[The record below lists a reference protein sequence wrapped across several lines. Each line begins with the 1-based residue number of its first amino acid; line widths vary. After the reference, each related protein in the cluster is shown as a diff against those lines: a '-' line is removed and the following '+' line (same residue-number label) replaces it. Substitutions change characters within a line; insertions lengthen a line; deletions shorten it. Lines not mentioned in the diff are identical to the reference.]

1 MSLLAFFRQNTRWL
15 AAGALLAFMSSF
27 GQTFFI
33 SIFSDHI
40 RTEFGLTHAMWGG
53 IYSLG
58 TTASALVMIWA
69 GTLTDIFRTR
79 SIGVVVFLLLGL
91 ACLTMASVPSVAALP
106 FIIFALRLLG
116 QGMSSHLSVVA
127 MSRWFVAGRG
137 RALSI
142 SSLGFSIGETF
153 LPISF
158 VFLMSFYSW
167 RSLWVASF
175 AILIVA
181 IPVLLLL
188 LHKERTP
195 QSMAHESFSLG
206 MKDRHWTRRNML
218 KHPLFWFMI
227 PALLG
232 PSAFSTAF
240 FFQQAHFAEI
250 KGLEHLQL
258 VSFFP
263 IYSILSVIVMFVSG
277 IVLDRLGS
285 ARLLP
290 FYQIPMVFAFAC
302 FSLAQTPGMVALG
315 LAFLAIT
322 SGANSTLPN
331 AFWAEFYGTK
341 YLGAIKSLAAAVM
354 VLGSAIGPGLTG
366 LLIDSG
372 FALDRQYLWISFF
385 FLISTGS
392 MAIGVFRSRNDL
404 KDFNNETSIR
414 GVG

>member
-1 MSLLAFFRQNTRWL
+1 MSLLAFARNNARWL

-40 RTEFGLTHAMWGG
+40 RNEFELTHGMWGG
-53 IYSLG
+53 IYSVG
-58 TTASALVMIWA
+58 TAASALVMLWA

-79 SIGVVVFLLLGL
+79 AIGAIVLLLLGL
-91 ACLTMASVPSVAALP
+91 ACLAMATVPNVAILV
-106 FIIFALRLLG
+106 FVIFTLRLFG

-127 MSRWFVAGRG
+127 MSRWFVAERG

-142 SSLGFSIGETF
+142 STLGFSIGETF

-158 VFLMSFYSW
+158 VFLMSIYSW
-167 RSLWVASF
+167 RIMWIVSF
-175 AILIVA
+175 CILIMAVP
-181 IPVLLLL
+181 ILLRLL
-188 LHKERTP
+188 MKERTP
-195 QSMAHESFSLG
+195 HSMAKFSFSVG
-206 MKDRHWTRRNML
+206 MKNRHWSRKDLL
-218 KHPLFWFMI
+218 KHPLFWLMI

-250 KGLEHLQL
+250 KGWEHLQL
-258 VSFFP
+258 VSYFP
-263 IYSILSVIVMFVSG
+263 IYAILSVVVMFTSG
-277 IVLDRLGS
+277 IALDRFGT

-290 FYQIPMVFAFAC
+290 FYQLPMVFAFAC
-302 FSLAQTPGMVALG
+302 FSLAQTPAIIALG
-315 LAFLAIT
+315 LALLAVT
-322 SGANSTLPN
+322 SGANATLPN

-341 YLGAIKSLAAAVM
+341 HLGAIKSLAAAIM

-366 LLIDSG
+366 ILIDYG
-372 FALDRQYLWISFF
+372 VGLDRQYLWVSMF

-392 MAIGVFRSRNDL
+392 MIVGVFRARSDL
-404 KDFNNETSIR
+404 AGIAT
-414 GVG
+414 

>member
-1 MSLLAFFRQNTRWL
+1 MSLLAFARQNARWL

-33 SIFSDHI
+33 SVFSDQI

-91 ACLTMASVPSVAALP
+91 ACLAMASVPTVLALP

-142 SSLGFSIGETF
+142 SSFGFSIGETF

-158 VFLMSFYSW
+158 VFLMSIYSW

-175 AILIVA
+175 AILMAA

-188 LHKERTP
+188 LRRERTP
-195 QSMAHESFSLG
+195 QSMAQESMSLG
-206 MKDRHWTRRNML
+206 MKDRHWTRRDML
-218 KHPLFWFMI
+218 RHPLFWFMI

-263 IYSILSVIVMFVSG
+263 IYSVLSVIVMFVSG
-277 IVLDRLGS
+277 VVLDRLGS

-290 FYQIPMVFAFAC
+290 FYQLPMVIAFAC
-302 FSLAQTPGMVALG
+302 FSLAQSSGMVALG
-315 LAFLAIT
+315 LTFLAVT

-372 FALDRQYLWISFF
+372 FALDQQYLWISLF
-385 FLISTGS
+385 FLISSGAMT
-392 MAIGVFRSRNDL
+392 IGVFRARSDL
-404 KDFNNETSIR
+404 KGFNKNSI
-414 GVG
+414 GDLG

>member
-1 MSLLAFFRQNTRWL
+1 MSLLVFARNNARWL

-40 RTEFGLTHAMWGG
+40 RTEFDLTHGMWGG

-58 TTASALVMIWA
+58 TAASALVMLWT

-79 SIGVVVFLLLGL
+79 AIGAIVFLLLGL
-91 ACLTMASVPSVAALP
+91 ACLSMATVPNVAILV
-106 FIIFALRLLG
+106 FVIFALRLFG

-127 MSRWFVAGRG
+127 MSRWFVAERG

-142 SSLGFSIGETF
+142 STLGFSIGETF

-158 VFLMSFYSW
+158 VFLMSIYSW
-167 RSLWVASF
+167 RTMWIVSF
-175 AILIVA
+175 ALLILA
-181 IPVLLLL
+181 IPILLRLL
-188 LHKERTP
+188 QKERTP
-195 QSMAHESFSLG
+195 QSMAKVSLSLG
-206 MKDRHWTRRNML
+206 MKGRHWSRKNLL
-218 KHPLFWFMI
+218 KHPLFWFMV

-232 PSAFSTAF
+232 PSAFNTAF

-250 KGLEHLQL
+250 KGWEHLQL
-258 VSFFP
+258 VSYFP
-263 IYSILSVIVMFVSG
+263 IYAILSVVVMFISG
-277 IVLDRLGS
+277 IALDRFGT

-290 FYQIPMVFAFAC
+290 FYQLPMVLAFAC
-302 FSLAQTPGMVALG
+302 FSLAQSPAIIALG
-315 LAFLAIT
+315 LALLAVT
-322 SGANSTLPN
+322 SGANATLPN

-341 YLGAIKSLAAAVM
+341 HLGAIKSLAAAIM

-366 LLIDSG
+366 VLIDYG
-372 FALDRQYLWISFF
+372 VGLDRQYLWVSAF

-392 MAIGVFRSRNDL
+392 MIVGVFRARSDL
-404 KDFNNETSIR
+404 A
-414 GVG
+414 GYAA

>member
-1 MSLLAFFRQNTRWL
+1 MLLLAFARHNARWL
-15 AAGALLAFMSSF
+15 GAGALLAFMSSF
-27 GQTFFI
+27 GQTYFI
-33 SIFSDHI
+33 SIFSEHI
-40 RTEFGLTHAMWGG
+40 RIEFGLTHAMWGG
-53 IYSLG
+53 IYSIG
-58 TTASALVMIWA
+58 TMASALVMIWA

-79 SIGVVVFLLLGL
+79 SPGAIVFLLLGL
-91 ACLTMASVPSVAALP
+91 ACLAMAAVPTIFALP
-106 FIIFALRLLG
+106 FIIFSLRLFG

-158 VFLMSFYSW
+158 VFLMSFFHW
-167 RSLWVASF
+167 RNLWVGSF
-175 AILIVA
+175 VFLVVA

-188 LHKERTP
+188 LRRERTP
-195 QSMAHESFSLG
+195 QSMAQESFSPG
-206 MKDRHWTRRNML
+206 MKGYHWTRKNML

-258 VSFFP
+258 VSYFP
-263 IYSILSVIVMFVSG
+263 IYAILSVVVMFISG
-277 IVLDRLGS
+277 IALDRFGS

-290 FYQIPMVFAFAC
+290 FYQLPMGLAFVC
-302 FSLAQTPGMVALG
+302 FSLAQTPGTIALG
-315 LAFLAIT
+315 LVLLAFT

-341 YLGAIKSLAAAVM
+341 YL
-354 VLGSAIGPGLTG
+354 
-366 LLIDSG
+366 
-372 FALDRQYLWISFF
+372 
-385 FLISTGS
+385 
-392 MAIGVFRSRNDL
+392 
-404 KDFNNETSIR
+404 
-414 GVG
+414 